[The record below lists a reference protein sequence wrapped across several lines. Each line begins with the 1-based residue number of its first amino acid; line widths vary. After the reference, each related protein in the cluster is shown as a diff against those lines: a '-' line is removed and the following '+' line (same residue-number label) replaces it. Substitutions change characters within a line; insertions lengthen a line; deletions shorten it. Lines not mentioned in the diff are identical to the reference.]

1 MIETYALL
9 LQVPVS
15 DPRTR
20 GRDAIICFLKYS
32 KWNLLR
38 RKTAIRSKP
47 HPPVPQSVMQFLF
60 FNEKKNHLFYQLLG
74 SCQSPNSKGTIRHSG
89 IDLTPLSVPTH
100 LFSPLDILFHFLFYY
115 LPLKVWIGMFAVFV
129 ISSCK
134 HRSVCSSLGSRGLQ
148 NRSYPSKALFCKA
161 WRVLSMFQKALWFY
175 LTGTNAFHLGSWMRA
190 SCRSPEATSLLVR
203 KATLLTHLK
212 QMTTAAVAH
221 WEFERLVYGN
231 TFRVRGE
238 SLISVQLLFT

>member
-1 MIETYALL
+1 MKPFEEKNSNKKQTTPTCTSVNYAVSL
-9 LQVPVS
+9 LQ
-15 DPRTR
+15 
-20 GRDAIICFLKYS
+20 
-32 KWNLLR
+32 W
-38 RKTAIRSKP
+38 
-47 HPPVPQSVMQFLF
+47 
-60 FNEKKNHLFYQLLG
+60 KKNHLFCQLLG

-115 LPLKVWIGMFAVFV
+115 LPLKVWIGMLAVFV

-161 WRVLSMFQKALWFY
+161 WRALSMFQKALWFY

-190 SCRSPEATSLLVR
+190 SCRSPEATSLLIR

-231 TFRVRGE
+231 AFRVRGE
-238 SLISVQLLFT
+238 EFDLSTVALHVAGGSMSLVSE

>member
-1 MIETYALL
+1 MKKKSFIL
-9 LQVPVS
+9 
-15 DPRTR
+15 
-20 GRDAIICFLKYS
+20 
-32 KWNLLR
+32 
-38 RKTAIRSKP
+38 
-47 HPPVPQSVMQFLF
+47 SVVRILP
-60 FNEKKNHLFYQLLG
+60 ESQL
-74 SCQSPNSKGTIRHSG
+74 KGTIRHSG

-148 NRSYPSKALFCKA
+148 NRSDPSKALFCKA
-161 WRVLSMFQKALWFY
+161 WRGLTVFQKALWFY

-231 TFRVRGE
+231 AFRVRGE
-238 SLISVQLLFT
+238 SLISVQLLFM